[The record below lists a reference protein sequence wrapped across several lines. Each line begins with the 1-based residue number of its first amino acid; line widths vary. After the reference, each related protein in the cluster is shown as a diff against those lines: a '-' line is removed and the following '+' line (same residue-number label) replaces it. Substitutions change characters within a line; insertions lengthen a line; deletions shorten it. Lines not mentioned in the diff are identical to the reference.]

1 MNIGNYKYSDKNNLR
16 IMDVRSTVITIVSV
30 TIGVILVG
38 SLLVPQASSVISD
51 LQDKDHGDWASLISL
66 VVTITIIGIV
76 VAALY
81 MYTSSR

>member
-1 MNIGNYKYSDKNNLR
+1 
-16 IMDVRSTVITIVSV
+16 MDVRTTVMTVISV
-30 TIGVILVG
+30 TLGVICVG
-38 SLLVPQASSVISD
+38 SILVPQSVTVIDD
-51 LQDKDHGDWASLISL
+51 LNDEGHGDWASLVSL

>member
-51 LQDKDHGDWASLISL
+51 LQEQDHGDWASLISL